1 MEESK
6 LIDHCGEVVPTEYEG
21 ETCVRGSQGIP
32 GCWQKTEA
40 SAAVGDV
47 HGWFRTRVVGVL
59 DADGYV
65 KIVARLKDMVIVSRF
80 NVYPSKIEEVVYRH
94 SDIVECAVIGIPGK
108 HTGEAVKLFAMSS
121 NPNIRAED
129 LRSFVESN

>member
-1 MEESK
+1 MIVEESK

-21 ETCVRGSQGIP
+21 ETCVRGSQ
-32 GCWQKTEA
+32 
-40 SAAVGDV
+40 
-47 HGWFRTRVVGVL
+47 
-59 DADGYV
+59 
-65 KIVARLKDMVIVSRF
+65 
-80 NVYPSKIEEVVYRH
+80 
-94 SDIVECAVIGIPGK
+94 GIPGK